1 MIILPAAAALLFS
14 LAALAVKRAN
24 QLGVDVWQT
33 AFVVISPPGRFIQG
47 CGSSAVRAVAD
58 ERARRAELE
67 KVRVEGERM
76 TSEAQAAE
84 RRKRRQLWLGAA
96 SLLAVTVV
104 GGLATV
110 VAVQRRANA
119 ELVS

>member
-1 MIILPAAAALLFS
+1 M
-14 LAALAVKRAN
+14 
-24 QLGVDVWQT
+24 
-33 AFVVISPPGRFIQG
+33 
-47 CGSSAVRAVAD
+47 AD

-119 ELVS
+119 ELVSEQAKVQARFDTAEPPGRECLAGSLVNTDAPACQTGAG